1 MKKFDDINV
10 IPFIDIMLVLL
21 AITLATASFISQ
33 GKIEVTVPESQ
44 SQNRVTADDVIEL
57 ITINN
62 EGVIHYKDNPIEIAE
77 LDNKLS
83 NMSKEQKITLKIDE
97 KAPFQYFIQ
106 VTDVFRKYDLKRVTI
121 ITKIKA
127 SEP

>member
-57 ITINN
+57 ITINS
-62 EGVIHYKDNPIEIAE
+62 EGIIHYKDNPIEIAE

-127 SEP
+127 SGP